1 MSLFLYPVTKVSV
14 RRYFEEYENM
24 KLNHSLLQYIIL
36 YIEHCITSC
45 GMKYTEHCW
54 GLRTDN
60 VSKYVLG
67 MYLVF
72 ERYFIF

>member
-1 MSLFLYPVTKVSV
+1 MFLYLVTKVSV
-14 RRYFEEYENM
+14 KRSFEEYENI
-24 KLNHSLLQYIIL
+24 KLIHSLLQYKTL
-36 YIEHCITSC
+36 CTEKCITNC
-45 GMKYTEHCW
+45 GMKSTGHCW

-72 ERYFIF
+72 E